1 MAINLNQQ
9 LGKLID
15 KTRGE
20 LKEEQTLALVT
31 SLLYIKSKDANAIDV
46 LQRMGLANQKAALRD
61 LLATYSEA
69 GSHSATRAIDYANNE
84 AIAALISF
92 VANIEN
98 IGLAN
103 QAMRAAFANSR
114 AITEHVSNANEV
126 NLVRSLVKPK
136 KTDKILDP
144 AGGIGNLVSSLPKA
158 NVELQELNADT
169 ASICQMLAS
178 IESKD
183 IRIHTG
189 NSLVQPD
196 FKEASADYV
205 VMTPPLGLRFGRE
218 QIDKIKSAPY
228 LLKQESQTSI
238 PMTAG
243 DSLWLQLAL
252 WALNDTG
259 KGYVFLPKGWLFRGG
274 YDAQVREYFVENE
287 LIDAVVQLPSK
298 FFNHTAIAPVLIIL
312 NKAKKKGTPVR
323 FIDAEATQD
332 DAGIDYHLSAEHI
345 ADIVRLITTA
355 ETDDPR
361 VTEKYAPEIREQD
374 MSLAVNRYIT
384 PQTHI
389 EEIDFEAE
397 SAKLKQ
403 LENTYAEAKRQL
415 HALLDN

>member
-1 MAINLNQQ
+1 MAINQQ
-9 LGKLID
+9 LNKLTD
-15 KTRGE
+15 QTRGE
-20 LKEEQTLALVT
+20 LKEDQTLALAT
-31 SLLYIKSKDANAIDV
+31 ILLYVKSKDADAIAV
-46 LQRMGLANQKAALRD
+46 IQRMGLANQKTALKE
-61 LLATYSEA
+61 LLSNYSEA
-69 GSHSATRAIDYANNE
+69 ADHSAIHALEYARNE
-84 AIAALISF
+84 AVSALITF
-92 VANIEN
+92 VGHIEDVN
-98 IGLAN
+98 LAS
-103 QAMRAAFANSR
+103 QAIRGAFANSR
-114 AITEHVSNANEV
+114 SITEHVSNANEV
-126 NLVRSLVKPK
+126 NLIRSLVQPKPS
-136 KTDKILDP
+136 DNVLDP
-144 AGGIGNLVSSLPKA
+144 AGGIGNLLASLPKA
-158 NVELQELNADT
+158 SAELQELNPDT
-169 ASICQMLAS
+169 ATICRLLAS
-178 IESKD
+178 IENKS
-183 IRIHTG
+183 ISVHAG
-189 NSLVQPD
+189 NSLVQPV
-196 FKEASADYV
+196 FKESSADYV
-205 VMTPPLGLRFGRE
+205 VMTPPLGLRFSRE
-218 QIDKIKSAPY
+218 QIDKIKPAPY
-228 LLKQESQTSI
+228 LLSQESQSTI

-274 YDAQVREYFVENE
+274 YDAQVREYFIENE
-287 LIDAVVQLPSK
+287 LIDCIVQLPSK
-298 FFNHTAIAPVLIIL
+298 FFNHTTIAPVLVIL

-389 EEIDFEAE
+389 DEINFEAE

-415 HALLDN
+415 RALLDN

>member
-1 MAINLNQQ
+1 MAINQQ
-9 LGKLID
+9 LNKLID
-15 KTRGE
+15 QTRGE
-20 LKEEQTLALVT
+20 LKEDQALALVT
-31 SLLYIKSKDANAIDV
+31 ILLYVKSQNADAIDV
-46 LQRMGLANQKAALRD
+46 LQRMGLANQKTALKE
-61 LLATYSEA
+61 LLSTYSEVA
-69 GSHSATRAIDYANNE
+69 VHSAIQALEYARKE
-84 AIAALISF
+84 AVSALITF
-92 VANIEN
+92 VGHIEDVN
-98 IGLAN
+98 LAS
-103 QAMRAAFANSR
+103 QAIRDAFANSR
-114 AITEHVSNANEV
+114 SITEHVSNANEV
-126 NLVRSLVKPK
+126 SLIRSLVQPKPS
-136 KTDKILDP
+136 DKVLDP
-144 AGGIGNLVSSLPKA
+144 AGGIGNLLAALPKA
-158 NVELQELNADT
+158 NAELQEVNSDT
-169 ASICQMLAS
+169 ATICRMLAS
-178 IESKD
+178 IENKSMT
-183 IRIHTG
+183 IHDG
-189 NSLVQPD
+189 NSLVLPG

-218 QIDKIKSAPY
+218 QIDKVKSAPY
-228 LLKQESQTSI
+228 LLSQESQSTI

-259 KGYVFLPKGWLFRGG
+259 KGYIFLPKGWLFRGG
-274 YDAQVREYFVENE
+274 YDAQVREYFIENE

-332 DAGIDYHLSAEHI
+332 DAGIDYHLSVEHI

-389 EEIDFEAE
+389 EEINFKAE
-397 SAKLKQ
+397 SAKLTQ